1 MAGLHIFNMQTVG
14 DPEKLTSKLCCNYR
28 TTDKRCLPTLP
39 LWAETMGFRLS
50 PVLGSHKQECV
61 SLIKTDIRSLRDC
74 LANPCSTCRVCNSDA
89 SVL

>member
-14 DPEKLTSKLCCNYR
+14 DPEKLTSKLCCK
-28 TTDKRCLPTLP
+28 TTDKRCLLTLP
-39 LWAETMGFRLS
+39 LWAETMEFRLS

-61 SLIKTDIRSLRDC
+61 SLIKMDIRSLRDC